1 MSLFRNIVEKA
12 LAADLT
18 KNEYKALLLLL
29 SKTLGYGKAED
40 KLTDKRIAFLSGMR
54 IDRSRAAVEGVLK
67 AGLFQRERS
76 AEYQNNYRISDELI
90 QAENGIFFTPSLP
103 KNGSKSEKK
112 KADSEKKRHTALDPL
127 NNNSPQQQQTEATPP
142 APIDEP
148 APVVESRRRDNDE
161 GHQDLNY
168 PTSLNSAELKFA
180 QNLLK
185 NCQKAQAQDLLDLLE
200 LAIQQGKVKR
210 SKTGYLNALLNAQK
224 GGTLNDTELQAQ
236 RQQQQQSQQAKQQQA
251 DPNHKLRIKQHE
263 HKIYLHD
270 LVHRYKQYPT
280 IEDAAKIH
288 GKPEDIRL

>member
-29 SKTLGYGKAED
+29 HKTLGYGKAED
-40 KLTDKRIAFLSGMR
+40 KLTDKHIAFLSGMR

-90 QAENGIFFTPSLP
+90 QAENGIFFTPALP

-112 KADSEKKRHTALDPL
+112 KVDSEKKRHTALDPL
-127 NNNSPQQQQTEATPP
+127 NNNLPQQQQTEATPP
-142 APIDEP
+142 APVDEP
-148 APVVESRRRDNDE
+148 TPAAECRRRDD
-161 GHQDLNY
+161 QDLNY
-168 PTSLNSAELKFA
+168 PKSLNSAERKFA

-185 NCQKAQAQDLLDLLE
+185 NCQQAQAQDLLDLLE

-224 GGTLNDTELQAQ
+224 GGTLNDTELQAH
-236 RQQQQQSQQAKQQQA
+236 RQQQRQSQQAQQQQA
-251 DPNHKLRIKQHE
+251 DPAHRLRIKQRE
-263 HKIYLHD
+263 HQAYLHD
-270 LVHRYKQYPT
+270 LVHRYKQFPT
-280 IEDAAKIH
+280 IEFAEKIH
-288 GKPEDIRL
+288 GKPEDICL